1 MKTLYIISKGI
12 DKLAP
17 NEMRQLEI
25 DNKIPRA
32 SLLEQAISAELL
44 DERYLKIKTPPF
56 RRAIYKFLPVS
67 VAQLIETLFIMHRY
81 DAILSHT
88 EKAGFPLALMMKLL
102 NIHKPHIVIISRIT
116 SVNEKKSRQ
125 KIWFLKRT
133 KDKIDKFLIW
143 SSMQRRIAI
152 EELGVAPEK
161 IILIKRGTDQQFWK
175 PQSSETDTICS
186 VGMEARDYPTL
197 VEALRPLNIPCHIAA
212 GASRG
217 EIFNTVKKLHNI
229 KDIPDFITVGPKSLP
244 ELRDLY
250 ARSRFVVV
258 SLLPTDSDNGLT
270 TILESMAMGKPVIC
284 TQTKGQIDVI
294 QDGITGIYVPL
305 GDKKALQD
313 AIIELWND
321 PERCKKMGATA
332 RKFIEETHNVEQF
345 VESIKNE
352 IYTTVNG
359 EPQQKKPNLE
369 QVEA

>member
-1 MKTLYIISKGI
+1 MKTIYIISKGI
-12 DKLAP
+12 QKLAP
-17 NEMRQLEI
+17 HEMRQLEI

-32 SLLEQAISAELL
+32 SILEQAISAELL
-44 DERYLKIKTPPF
+44 DERYLKIKTPTY
-56 RRAIYKFLPVS
+56 RRIMYNLLPVS
-67 VAQLIETLFIMHRY
+67 IAQMIEALFIMHRY
-81 DAILSHT
+81 DVILSQT
-88 EKAGFPLALMMKLL
+88 EKVGFPLALMMKLL
-102 NIHKPHIVIISRIT
+102 NITKPHIVIISRIT
-116 SVNEKKSRQ
+116 SVDEKKSRQ
-125 KIWFLKRT
+125 KIWFLKKT

-161 IILIKRGTDQQFWK
+161 IVLIKRGTDQQFWQ
-175 PQSSETDTICS
+175 PQNRETDTICS

-229 KDIPDFITVGPKSLP
+229 KDIPKFITVGPKSLM

-284 TQTKGQIDVI
+284 TQTQGQVDVI
-294 QDGITGIYVPL
+294 QDGVTGIYVPL
-305 GDKKALQD
+305 GDKKAMQD
-313 AIIELWND
+313 AILELWND
-321 PERCKKMGATA
+321 PERCKKMGAAA
-332 RKFIEETHNVEQF
+332 RKYIEETHNVEQF
-345 VESIKNE
+345 AESIKNE
-352 IYTTVNG
+352 INVTVNG
-359 EPQQKKPNLE
+359 KSQQKKPRLE
-369 QVEA
+369 HVEV